1 LHRVTVLGRNG
12 THVKVNL
19 HVVPV
24 RGPDGTPHG
33 AAVLLH
39 DATTEVSM
47 EERCQ
52 TLYAQATKD
61 PLTKVANRAEFD
73 RVLALFID
81 AHLETGLPCSLI
93 MADIDYFKRINDTHG
108 HQAGDEAIVAF
119 AELLKSMCRSGDIV
133 ARYGGE
139 EFAVLCADCNNAT
152 AASRAESIRKTLAE
166 RTHSNLGNKN
176 FTASFG
182 VTELQ
187 RGDKPETMLRRAD
200 RALLQAKDQGRN
212 QVVQLGEGMMAESRK
227 KRWWPFR
234 SLSFRSQAL
243 VESTLVTNVPIEIA
257 IQKLRGFIADHAARI
272 AKIGESEIHLET
284 SDKSAVNLRRAN
296 DRPIDFIVEMKFV
309 QEHHE
314 RTNTQGFAAGSY
326 VQTKALVT
334 ISPRRDRDRRM
345 GQATER
351 ARLVLASLKS
361 YLMAREEAVEPL
373 FSAR

>member
-1 LHRVTVLGRNG
+1 
-12 THVKVNL
+12 
-19 HVVPV
+19 
-24 RGPDGTPHG
+24 
-33 AAVLLH
+33 
-39 DATTEVSM
+39 
-47 EERCQ
+47 
-52 TLYAQATKD
+52 
-61 PLTKVANRAEFD
+61 
-73 RVLALFID
+73 
-81 AHLETGLPCSLI
+81 
-93 MADIDYFKRINDTHG
+93 
-108 HQAGDEAIVAF
+108 
-119 AELLKSMCRSGDIV
+119 
-133 ARYGGE
+133 
-139 EFAVLCADCNNAT
+139 
-152 AASRAESIRKTLAE
+152 
-166 RTHSNLGNKN
+166 
-176 FTASFG
+176 
-182 VTELQ
+182 
-187 RGDKPETMLRRAD
+187 MLRRAD

-284 SDKSAVNLRRAN
+284 SDQSAVTLRRAN